1 MAKVKEATLSVDN
14 FNQPKVLINEK
25 ATGTHIMRLILM
37 EKGTIQTHPDMGVG
51 IRSRYRHA
59 EATKL
64 SSLRQ
69 DIQNQIESYLPIS
82 YESIEVNCRI
92 VSGII
97 VIDVIADDVLFRFTY
112 DQSNDI
118 FKLSEI

>member
-1 MAKVKEATLSVDN
+1 MAKIKEATLSVDH
-14 FNQPKVLINEK
+14 FNQPKVLINER
-25 ATGTHIMRLILM
+25 AIGTQIMRLILM

-59 EATKL
+59 EVTKL

-69 DIQNQIESYLPIS
+69 DIQNQIESYLPLS
-82 YESIEVNCRI
+82 YESVEVNCRM
-92 VSGII
+92 VSKII

-112 DQSNDI
+112 DQANDV